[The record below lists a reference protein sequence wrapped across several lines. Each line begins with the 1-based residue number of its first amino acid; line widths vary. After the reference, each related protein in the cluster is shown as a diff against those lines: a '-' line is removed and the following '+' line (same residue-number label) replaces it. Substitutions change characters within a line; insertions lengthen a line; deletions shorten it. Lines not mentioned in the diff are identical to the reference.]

1 MERIN
6 LSAKLR
12 DITGK
17 KVKSIREKGEL
28 PAVLYGQGKKA
39 TNLSV
44 NRKEFIKI
52 YSKAGGSSLVD
63 LAVDQKTPVKILIHQ
78 PQMDPVLD
86 EPLHV
91 DFYQIRMDEE
101 ITTKIPLKFI
111 GVAPAV
117 KELEGN
123 LITNKEDIEVKCLPA
138 NLVPQIEVDISS
150 LKTFENQIRIKDL
163 KIPSTLTVLDNPEDT
178 VALVNPPRSEEELE
192 AMEAEAAADAEKA
205 GIEKMEADAEAE
217 KAAKEAEKEGEEKP
231 EEGKK
236 EEAKEATKPAAE
248 APKPDEKK

>member
-1 MERIN
+1 MEKIN

-12 DITGK
+12 HITGK
-17 KVKSIREKGEL
+17 KVKSIREKGLL

-44 NRKEFIKI
+44 NTKEFIKV
-52 YSKAGGSSLVD
+52 YVKAGGSSLVD
-63 LAVDQKTPVKILIHQ
+63 LAVDQKTPVKILIHE

-101 ITTKIPLKFI
+101 ITTEIPLKFI

-150 LKTFENQIRIKDL
+150 LKTFEDQIRVKDL
-163 KIPSTLTVLDNPEDT
+163 KVPQALTILDNPEDT

-192 AMEAEAAADAEKA
+192 AMEAEAAADTEKA
-205 GIEKMEADAEAE
+205 GIEKIEAEAEAE
-217 KAAKEAEKEGEEKP
+217 KAAKVAEKEGEEKP
-231 EEGKK
+231 EEDKK
-236 EEAKEATKPAAE
+236 EEVAKPATE
-248 APKPDEKK
+248 TPKPDEKK